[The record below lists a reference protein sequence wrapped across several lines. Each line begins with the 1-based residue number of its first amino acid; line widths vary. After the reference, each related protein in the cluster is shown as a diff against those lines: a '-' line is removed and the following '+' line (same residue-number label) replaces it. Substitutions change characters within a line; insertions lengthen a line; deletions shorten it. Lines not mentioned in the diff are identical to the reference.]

1 MGYALFFCWM
11 LFRSAVP
18 AGSPRVGWGVL
29 WVILC
34 PVEVMGKLF
43 LFLPLPGALYWLPG
57 CPSPVTFVGQQP
69 PAVLSPL
76 VTGPRRVPVRG
87 LPPGRSFQ
95 TSRMEALTL
104 SHRRCM
110 CVCMLGW
117 QGSVHGG
124 LRQSLLPY
132 GGPTSCPSMNSDFP
146 VLGQKLQTPSSI
158 YPYAQDIWVNHHPG

>member
-1 MGYALFFCWM
+1 MGGSLGHSVSCGGNGEAFSLSSSSWSPVLAPRLSLSCDLPGTAASSCPEPSSDWSEACTCQGPASWALFPN
-11 LFRSAVP
+11 LQDGSVNLESQAV
-18 AGSPRVGWGVL
+18 
-29 WVILC
+29 
-34 PVEVMGKLF
+34 
-43 LFLPLPGALYWLPG
+43 
-57 CPSPVTFVGQQP
+57 
-69 PAVLSPL
+69 
-76 VTGPRRVPVRG
+76 
-87 LPPGRSFQ
+87 
-95 TSRMEALTL
+95 
-104 SHRRCM
+104 